1 MRAGVEGL
9 YFAGDGGRESGGIEE
24 GDAGYA
30 TLASENTLPVF
41 SNCVAKRRNNS
52 QAGDDN
58 ASFAQ
63 RRIPH

>member
-1 MRAGVEGL
+1 
-9 YFAGDGGRESGGIEE
+9 
-24 GDAGYA
+24 
-30 TLASENTLPVF
+30 
-41 SNCVAKRRNNS
+41 VAKRRNNS